1 MRKYFFAALTCLL
14 LFKAEQSAAQM
25 ERTIYQTFE
34 IDSAQQVVLDL
45 VGFTEVE
52 IKAWAGNTIL
62 SEVNIQLWNASP
74 DILNYFVENGRYKFT
89 FEKKGENAT
98 VSTEVRQR
106 KVIKTK
112 LSGPDGCQEITTLRL
127 FVPDNYQWS
136 DKLEGDSDGTILE
149 SRDGF
154 LSWRSGFSNNAGEET
169 FEERNK
175 HKLLKT
181 LLKKG

>member
-1 MRKYFFAALTCLL
+1 MRKLFFAVAVGLL
-14 LFKAEQSAAQM
+14 LVSTHLHAQM

-34 IDSAQQVVLDL
+34 IDSAGVIKLDL

-52 IKAWAGNTIL
+52 VKAWAGNTIL
-62 SEVNIQLWNASP
+62 TEVNIQLWEASP
-74 DILNYFVENGRYKFT
+74 DILNYFVEKGRYLFG
-89 FEKKGENAT
+89 FEKTGDQVAIT
-98 VSTEVRQR
+98 TQVRER

-112 LSGPDGCQEITTLRL
+112 LSGPGGCQEITTLRI
-127 FVPDNYQWS
+127 FVPENYSWS
-136 DKLEGDSDGTILE
+136 EQLEGDSDGTILE

-154 LSWRSGFSNNAGEET
+154 LSWRSGYSGNSGDES

-181 LLKKG
+181 LFRKE